1 MHKKYYDSQL
11 NLNGGVLIGKFS
23 HRMYDFDNLHFY
35 LGELIF
41 HKIDTTGLL
50 AYIYKK
56 LKGQFLIFNHEYDGV
71 RPYEL

>member
-1 MHKKYYDSQL
+1 
-11 NLNGGVLIGKFS
+11 
-23 HRMYDFDNLHFY
+23 MYDFDNLHFY